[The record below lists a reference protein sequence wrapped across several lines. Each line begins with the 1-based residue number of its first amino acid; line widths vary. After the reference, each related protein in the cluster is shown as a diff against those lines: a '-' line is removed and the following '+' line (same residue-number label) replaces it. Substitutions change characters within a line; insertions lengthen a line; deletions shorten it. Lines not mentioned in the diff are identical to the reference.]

1 MGAAAFREPTTR
13 QKLLLYMKKHGT
25 VSVQELA
32 EHLRITKVAVR
43 KHLDVL
49 HRERYLD
56 AQIMRRQVGRPV
68 FVYQLTPRAERLFP
82 TEYEGLAVELLG
94 DMGDLFGDSLVHAL
108 FERRMERTAQKY
120 REKMANQ
127 SFEERL
133 QTLAQLQNDDGY
145 MVKLEK
151 RAEGVYLFRETN
163 CPIAR
168 VADCYRQACQCEL
181 RMFAALLPDADVVR
195 TDCMA
200 EGGKCCQ
207 YVLTE
212 KQTDQKLMP
221 KKA

>member
-108 FERRMERTAQKY
+108 FEQARALGRNGTQPGSAVFLEPGSLAADGKQRAQNERQQ
-120 REKMANQ
+120 RLERPQ
-127 SFEERL
+127 SGAKRPCL
-133 QTLAQLQNDDGY
+133 Q
-145 MVKLEK
+145 
-151 RAEGVYLFRETN
+151 
-163 CPIAR
+163 
-168 VADCYRQACQCEL
+168 
-181 RMFAALLPDADVVR
+181 
-195 TDCMA
+195 
-200 EGGKCCQ
+200 
-207 YVLTE
+207 
-212 KQTDQKLMP
+212 DQP
-221 KKA
+221 GR